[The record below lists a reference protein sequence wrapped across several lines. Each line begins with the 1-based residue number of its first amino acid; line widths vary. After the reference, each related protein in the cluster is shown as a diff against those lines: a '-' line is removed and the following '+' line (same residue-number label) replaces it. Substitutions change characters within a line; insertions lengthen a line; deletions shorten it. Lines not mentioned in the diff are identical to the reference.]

1 MGCIATSAPR
11 WNYAIER
18 RFSHKSVEGFLC
30 GIALAAVLSSVLI
43 QLFASFPYTLACL
56 GDPAAQ
62 EFEFIVSHRPGR
74 RDQVRHPSLVDVG
87 CCCAGNQKAF
97 LFLTTIPDL
106 KHGSLPGRF
115 PQSFAPFYR
124 RRVFKQLSGLDRL
137 P

>member
-62 EFEFIVSHRPGR
+62 EFEFSVSHRSHR
-74 RDQVRHPSLVDVG
+74 CDQVRHPSLVDVG

-97 LFLTTIPDL
+97 LFLTTIHDL
-106 KHGSLPGRF
+106 EHGSVSWKISLVVY
-115 PQSFAPFYR
+115 SVNR
-124 RRVFKQLSGLDRL
+124 RRVLNS
-137 P
+137 